1 MNGFL
6 KMLAG
11 TEVGNAMVKSNVRF
25 EFFHC
30 EEHGQYRALCVEFQ
44 DGTDHHAPCPK
55 CEEKRRAAEESR
67 IQMLMKD
74 PALVLRE
81 GMIESQVP
89 PRYLDWSFGNF
100 PVQDGTLEAYQ
111 GAQDFLGSKY
121 LDLVLLGPTG
131 LGKTSLAVSIIR
143 LALQKGMT
151 ARFVKEAALLD
162 EIKAS
167 FNNRG
172 ETSDEILSRYSRYDV
187 LVIDE
192 VGLGEWSAFDATKL
206 STLIDNRA
214 SYFRKTVFLTNLS
227 ESGYLSHFN
236 DQCISRLHQDGDFYI
251 MTGRDLRYEC

>member
-6 KMLAG
+6 KMLEG
-11 TEVGNAMVKSNVRF
+11 TDVGRAMAKSNVTF
-25 EFFHC
+25 GFFNC
-30 EEHGQYRALCVEFQ
+30 EEHGQYRAMCVKFQ

-55 CEEKRRAAEESR
+55 CEEKRRAAEEAR

-74 PALVLRE
+74 PDLVLRE
-81 GMIESQVP
+81 AMIAAQVP

-111 GAQDFLGSKY
+111 GAKDFLGSKF

-143 LALQKGMT
+143 LALQRGMT

-162 EIKAS
+162 EIKSS

-172 ETSDEILSRYSRYDV
+172 ETSDEILARYSRYDV

-192 VGLGEWSAFDATKL
+192 VGLGEWSSFDATKI
-206 STLIDNRA
+206 STLIDNRS
-214 SYFRKTVFLTNLS
+214 SYFRKTVFLTNLD
-227 ESGYLSHFN
+227 EGGYRKHFN
-236 DQCISRLHQDGDFYI
+236 DQCISRLHQDGDFY
-251 MTGRDLRYEC
+251 MMNGRDLRYEC